1 MPFQFITALFS
12 ALRELWMLKG
22 SDMTWGDFLREYQ
35 EGGVALFSDG
45 FMRRWEREPWQPN
58 DEDRKSAAKLH
69 IQITSRITTQ
79 RLGYL
84 DGVEKTALDS
94 VYALFQSTR

>member
-1 MPFQFITALFS
+1 MSFQFIPALFS
-12 ALRELWMLKG
+12 ALRELLMLKD
-22 SDMTWGDFLREYQ
+22 SEMNWGDFLHEYQ
-35 EGGVALFSDG
+35 EGVAALFSDE

-58 DEDRKSAAKLH
+58 DDDRKAAAKLH

-94 VYALFQSTR
+94 VYALFQST